1 MKPDIIMQV
10 CVFVDYPLWRRWL
23 EKYRNHFNKVILY
36 PSRHHGVIDLQKFL
50 EEQVKETW
58 VNDHVIDWTTPNI
71 DWRMAEVT
79 PCLDYVESDWIWF
92 MEPDFFVRDWDRF
105 FNDAQKLMGKS
116 DTFGWWNETNFPY
129 VHPCCLFIKRE
140 LLDRTNKDFRAHSEI
155 NGADHFAMVTHDAKK
170 LGAKII
176 KLQDVGYVEWED
188 AFHLGGL
195 TYPYQDFK
203 GDDTI
208 IGVKNP
214 EAFMVYNRYSVLAP
228 VVQSPE
234 YEGLS
239 KNLEEVLMKKY
250 VLTDEVIN
258 KWKEFYI

>member
-1 MKPDIIMQV
+1 MNVDVVTQW
-10 CVFVDYPLWRRWL
+10 CVYNDYPVFRKLLMENRD
-23 EKYRNHFNKVILY
+23 KVNKIILY
-36 PSRHHGVIDLQKFL
+36 PSRHHGVVDLEDFARDVFL
-50 EEQVKETW
+50 ETW
-58 VNDHVIDWTTPNI
+58 VERKPIDYGVT
-71 DWRMAEVT
+71 DWRQGET
-79 PCLDYVESDWIWF
+79 EPCLELSDSEWIWF
-92 MEPDFFVRDWDRF
+92 AEQDFFVRDWDRF

-116 DTFGWWNETNFPY
+116 DMFGWWNETNFPY